1 MVATER
7 NINMRGSSPLDHNE
21 ETSPASFHFNLDLAT
36 HCPIF
41 PLIPILI
48 FLLHLPAHHV
58 HGNQGVLPTRQLPL
72 SER

>member
-1 MVATER
+1 
-7 NINMRGSSPLDHNE
+7 
-21 ETSPASFHFNLDLAT
+21 
-36 HCPIF
+36 
-41 PLIPILI
+41 LI